1 MTDSQHVL
9 DVTPANF
16 EREVFERS
24 RTTPV
29 LVDFWATWCEPCKT
43 LTPVLEKLAAEFDG
57 AFLLAKIDIDQN
69 QEIAQVFGVQS
80 VPTVVL
86 MIDGKPVDGFMG
98 AQPEAGIRGLLE
110 KHLEYASDPLA
121 DALEL
126 DKQGDRA
133 GAIAALGAL
142 ADAHAKDGEVRAQL
156 ARLHALAGD
165 VAEAKKHFQLLSA
178 EDLETEVGRAAAAAV
193 EMLSHTGDLDALRA
207 AVESAPEDVA
217 ARLELG
223 RALLAAHETE
233 DGLEHLYL
241 AAERDLHFNDDEPR
255 LALIEAFGVLGEDH
269 ALTLEYRRRLSV
281 LLCA

>member
-1 MTDSQHVL
+1 MTDTTHVL

-16 EREVFERS
+16 ERDVFERS

-43 LTPVLEKLAAEFDG
+43 LTPVLEKLAAEYDG
-57 AFLLAKIDIDQN
+57 GFVLAKVDIDKN
-69 QEIAQVFGVQS
+69 QELAQAFGIQS

-86 MIDGKPVDGFMG
+86 MIDGKPADGFMG
-98 AQPEAGIRGLLE
+98 ARPEHEIRTLLE
-110 KHLEYASDPLA
+110 QHIQTASDPLA

-126 DKQGDRA
+126 DQQGDRA
-133 GAIAALGAL
+133 GAIAALEQL
-142 ADAHAKDGEVRAQL
+142 AAAHAGDGEVRAQL
-156 ARLHALAGD
+156 ARLCALAGE
-165 VAEAKKHFQLLSA
+165 VEKAREHFEQLTP
-178 EDLETEVGRAAAAAV
+178 EDRETESGRAAAAAV

-207 AVESAPEDVA
+207 AVEAAPDDVA

-233 DGLEHLYL
+233 EGLEHLYL

-269 ALTLEYRRRLSV
+269 PLTLEYRRRLSV